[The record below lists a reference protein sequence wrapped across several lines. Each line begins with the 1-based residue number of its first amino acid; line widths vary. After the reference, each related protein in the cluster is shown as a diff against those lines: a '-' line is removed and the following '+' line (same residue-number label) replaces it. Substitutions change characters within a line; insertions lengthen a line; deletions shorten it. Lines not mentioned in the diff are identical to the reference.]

1 MLSFSSKMRAA
12 ISPEAARFWSSVKNA
27 ARVGSPGGPS
37 GPVPENYSFY
47 RLFGEDGF
55 NPDKDPEGFLSFL
68 FDNCTI
74 VGDEAYCR
82 DKLAELKERIGLD
95 YLLAWQNFGDLPH
108 ELTMAS
114 QRRLIDKVAPAF
126 A

>member
-1 MLSFSSKMRAA
+1 MVSRHTEIAEQL
-12 ISPEAARFWSSVKNA
+12 
-27 ARVGSPGGPS
+27 
-37 GPVPENYSFY
+37 
-47 RLFGEDGF
+47 
-55 NPDKDPEGFLSFL
+55 
-68 FDNCTI
+68 
-74 VGDEAYCR
+74 R
-82 DKLAELKERIGLD
+82 DRIGLD

>member
-1 MLSFSSKMRAA
+1 MEK
-12 ISPEAARFWSSVKNA
+12 AREQAGPALLWYYRSL
-27 ARVGSPGGPS
+27 ARVGSPGTPDGKL
-37 GPVPENYSFY
+37 PENYSFY
-47 RLFGEDGF
+47 RLFGEEGF
-55 NPDKDPEGFLSFL
+55 NPDHDPQGFLDFL
-68 FDNCTI
+68 FENCTI

-82 DKLAELKERIGLD
+82 DKLAELQERIGLD